1 MFKALAA
8 TAAAVALSFG
18 VAPAANAA
26 GEQAPVSIDIIP
38 GHAMYWKEYG
48 STGWWET
55 HASFARFAVDITD
68 VGSEDLDE
76 TTIFVSIPRAVDVS
90 YYDGEGWE
98 CWDVDEGGNY
108 GIECHNG
115 HIVVPGE
122 AWPRLDIG
130 VDVHDHMRSPGSIG
144 VDVTTGDYEPAHEGI
159 PFKTDTSL

>member
-8 TAAAVALSFG
+8 TCAAVALAFG

-38 GHAMYWKEYG
+38 GHAMYWRD
-48 STGWWET
+48 TMGWWEIK
-55 HASFARFAVDITD
+55 ASYGRFAVDITD
-68 VGSEDLDE
+68 AGSEDLDE
-76 TTIFVSIPRAVDVS
+76 TTIFVSIPRDIDVS
-90 YYDGEGWE
+90 HYNGEGWE

-130 VDVHDHMRSPGSIG
+130 FDVHTHMSSPDSID
-144 VDVTTGDYEPAHEGI
+144 VYVTTGDYEPAHSGI
-159 PFKTDTSL
+159 PFKTDTIV